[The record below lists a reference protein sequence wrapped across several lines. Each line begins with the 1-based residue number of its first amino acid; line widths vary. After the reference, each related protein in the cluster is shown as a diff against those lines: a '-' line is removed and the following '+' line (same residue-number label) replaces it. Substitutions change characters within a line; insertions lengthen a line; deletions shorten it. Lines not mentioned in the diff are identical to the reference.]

1 MNTVGVRELRQNAS
15 AVLRR
20 VQAGEVLE
28 VTDRGRPVARL
39 VPIQPMSRWDQ
50 LVAEGRLIP
59 AKMTMTEALKT
70 FTRVTVPPGSKTASE
85 ILAEMREDE
94 R

>member
-1 MNTVGVRELRQNAS
+1 MNRVGVRELKQNAS

-20 VQAGEVLE
+20 VEDGETIE

-39 VPIQPMSRWDQ
+39 VP
-50 LVAEGRLIP
+50 LVLTHRLDRLIEEGKASP
-59 AKMTMTEALKT
+59 SKDTLLSHLNQH
-70 FTRVTVPPGSKTASE
+70 PPLIPTPGEPLPSE
-85 ILAEMREDE
+85 ILAELRADE